1 MKEWFKEHALEIAA
15 IVISLGGAKGLFD
28 FWTRLLEMFGTYPVE
43 ASFACVLSAAVAA
56 IAIAFAMRRSERR
69 KLTAKDAEIAAMPS
83 SEDIGDMRRK
93 LASYEDER
101 VRMVETIRN
110 YPFFRREALRYACE
124 RSGVFMVD
132 RDGRLS
138 SELEV
143 LEEEGLV
150 RRTHQWANCAEW
162 TTTVKGES
170 AWRDYEAEWGETISG
185 DDQVVFQS
193 DTYDTKPHEMKHLDK
208 WVKQA
213 VLLLRDHPHQVC
225 SERYRDTLF
234 NSIPRW
240 MYEFSFDDGSF
251 DLTPEAYEIVE
262 GIFPDDERRLYE
274 RVVKEKLA
282 SQTALDAVA
291 AEIEIDCAKRGVDVD
306 KSRL

>member
-1 MKEWFKEHALEIAA
+1 MREKKQSDKTNWLQYTI
-15 IVISLGGAKGLFD
+15 
-28 FWTRLLEMFGTYPVE
+28 TT
-43 ASFACVLSAAVAA
+43 A
-56 IAIAFAMRRSERR
+56 IAIGWNVFDRWAQLQPVFESWMPWISPLAYIAIGVALGYMICKNLDKK
-69 KLTAKDAEIAAMPS
+69 KLAAMPS
-83 SEDIGDMRRK
+83 SEEIDGMRQR

-101 VRMVETIRN
+101 ARMVEAIRN
-110 YPFFRREALRYACE
+110 YPLFRREALRYACT
-124 RSGVFMVD
+124 RNGVFTVD
-132 RDGRLS
+132 GDSALS
-138 SELEV
+138 RELEV
-143 LEEEGLV
+143 LKESGLV
-150 RRTHQWANCAEW
+150 RKMGQRVDCSKW

-170 AWRDYEAEWGETISG
+170 AWRDYEAKWGETISG

-208 WVKQA
+208 WMKQA

-274 RVVKEKLA
+274 RVVKEKLT

-291 AEIEIDCAKRGVDVD
+291 AEIEIDCAKCGVDVD